1 MIIMALTEN
10 AQNYVDELTPLVKKY
25 AEIYGYSPNVVPAIV
40 AQSCYETGYGDMSN
54 DIPRVAHNYFGIK
67 HGGLNYY
74 TGMTYDTFTGKLI
87 PSENLIITPEN
98 RSHLWR
104 AYDTM
109 EDGELEDEVVVCE
122 RAINVTVALLKKIS
136 IKYLN
141 EPYKGNSLEIFGG
154 KSSDQTIQ
162 NIMDRV
168 ASYVPS
174 NHDPNLKKKKRLS
187 LDAILAIAIFIILI
201 AAAIFS

>member
-1 MIIMALTEN
+1 MALTEN

-109 EDGELEDEVVVCE
+109 EDGVRGYFEFLEQHN
-122 RAINVTVALLKKIS
+122 AYSKLKTIS
-136 IKYLN
+136 N
-141 EPYKGNSLEIFGG
+141 P
-154 KSSDQTIQ
+154 
-162 NIMDRV
+162 
-168 ASYVPS
+168 
-174 NHDPNLKKKKRLS
+174 
-187 LDAILAIAIFIILI
+187 
-201 AAAIFS
+201 